1 MNPTI
6 IATITLTGLTA
17 FLILYSLKSVIS
29 EDKKQGKWPYSVLG
43 VKPSDSLE
51 DVKKAYREMVKR
63 FHPDRLPHT
72 ATPQVRKLYEER
84 LIQLN
89 NAYKTILSLHQVEEV
104 NLSIKPQLFDAVAK
118 TLEKAEAAVM
128 SGEKPSTVVGYLY
141 EAAEK
146 LVKILHA
153 SSGLV
158 GRSGHF
164 YDLLTDLMIG
174 DVLTVEEFETLAEL
188 RRLTLHGSGEISSE
202 QAASLM
208 NRVSDVYHKIRHKY
222 SKDGNG

>member
-104 NLSIKPQLFDAVAK
+104 RLSIEPRFFDTVETAI
-118 TLEKAEAAVM
+118 EKADAAAR
-128 SGEKPSTVVGYLY
+128 SGEKASTVIGYLY
-141 EAAEK
+141 EAAEN

-153 SSGLV
+153 YSGFV
-158 GRSGHF
+158 GRSTHF

-188 RRLTLHGSGEISSE
+188 RRLSLQGSGEISSE
-202 QAASLM
+202 QAASLVK
-208 NRVSDVYHKIRHKY
+208 RVSDVYHKIRHRY